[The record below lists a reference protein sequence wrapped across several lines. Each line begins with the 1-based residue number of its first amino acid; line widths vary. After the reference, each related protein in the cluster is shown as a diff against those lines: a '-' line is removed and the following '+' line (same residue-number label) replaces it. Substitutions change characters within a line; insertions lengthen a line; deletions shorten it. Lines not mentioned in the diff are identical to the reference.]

1 MKEMNHILSQNFVI
15 CARTNIF
22 DIDSYSE
29 NMYKKYRR
37 ARDHC
42 HDTGKYRGAA
52 HNNCNLNH
60 KELKEIALVFHNG
73 STYDYHFIIEEL
85 AKEFNGQFECLGEK
99 SEKYITFFCTIKK
112 KKLKFMDGVRCMS
125 TLLSS
130 LVNNL
135 SDGFDHDKCTDC
147 ESCLY

>member
-15 CARTNIF
+15 CAKTNILTL
-22 DIDSYSE
+22 IV
-29 NMYKKYRR
+29 
-37 ARDHC
+37 
-42 HDTGKYRGAA
+42 TV
-52 HNNCNLNH
+52 NCNLNH
-60 KELKEIALVFHNG
+60 KESKEIAIVFQNG

-85 AKEFNGQFECLGEK
+85 AKEFNVQFECLGER
-99 SEKYITFFCTIKK
+99 SEKYITFSVPFKK
-112 KKLKFMDGVRCMS
+112 NKLKFIDGVRCMS

-147 ESCLY
+147 ESCLD